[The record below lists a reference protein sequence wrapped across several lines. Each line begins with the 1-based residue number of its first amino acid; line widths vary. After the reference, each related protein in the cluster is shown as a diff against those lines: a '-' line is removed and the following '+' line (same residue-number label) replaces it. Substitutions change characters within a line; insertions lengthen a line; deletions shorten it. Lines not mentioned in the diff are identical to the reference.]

1 MKNIL
6 IIFIAAVT
14 IAGCSKSTSNSG
26 TAVTM
31 QSLAGNYK
39 ITAATVAGLDILSSY
54 VVPCQVDDV
63 YTLNAD
69 GTYAIADLGTA
80 CTPTSAVNGAWSLS
94 NSQITIGTQ
103 VFTLTKFDGA
113 KIEATTVG
121 TQGGYTVTVT
131 VIFTKQ

>member
-1 MKNIL
+1 MKNIC
-6 IIFIAAVT
+6 IIFFAAIT
-14 IAGCSKSTSNSG
+14 IAGCGKSTSG
-26 TAVTM
+26 TVTPVTM
-31 QSLAGNYK
+31 LSLAGNYK

-80 CTPTSAVNGAWSLS
+80 CTPTSAVSGTWSLS
-94 NSQITIGTQ
+94 NGQITIGTQ

-121 TQGGYTVTVT
+121 MQGGYTVTVT